1 MCLHKNKAV
10 LHDNI
15 PQTSWFLLL
24 LFLNEPGGKICK
36 YHKDFIS
43 FIKRDHK
50 SVSQRP
56 ITPFFNNN
64 NKKDMES
71 LLKSEF

>member
-1 MCLHKNKAV
+1 MNLG
-10 LHDNI
+10 
-15 PQTSWFLLL
+15 
-24 LFLNEPGGKICK
+24 EKICK

-56 ITPFFNNN
+56 ITPFFNE
-64 NKKDMES
+64 KQKDMES